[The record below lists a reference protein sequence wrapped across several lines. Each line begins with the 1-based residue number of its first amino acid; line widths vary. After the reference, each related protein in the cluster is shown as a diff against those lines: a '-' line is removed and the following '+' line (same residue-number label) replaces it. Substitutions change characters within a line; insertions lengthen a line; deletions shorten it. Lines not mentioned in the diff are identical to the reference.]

1 MATFYR
7 VTVSKVETDVPF
19 KDTKYQVVGKTE
31 DGDNKYGDVVFD
43 STQTVTTEVFEQTV
57 EELRK
62 LAKELAHKAEDL
74 CPPSREKSLGFTH
87 VETALMYYV
96 KSVVL
101 PR

>member
-1 MATFYR
+1 MGRDPHELIDESFTNH
-7 VTVSKVETDVPF
+7 TPVEGSIE
-19 KDTKYQVVGKTE
+19 KI
-31 DGDNKYGDVVFD
+31 
-43 STQTVTTEVFEQTV
+43 

-62 LAKELAHKAEDL
+62 LAKEFAHKAEDL